1 MLVLM
6 NLRKYLSRTH
16 IQKCNFNTC
25 SSNLLSNEKL
35 NKIKEFR
42 KITNLSIGICKNILN
57 KNDYNIV
64 NSINYIFQNF
74 NTNYEKKDK
83 KLTEGFYCFTQHENV
98 IGLTELNCYNDL
110 ISENIHFKELLINL
124 CNNLTLYYINK
135 KDIQPEVDKN
145 TQNVRKIQNDS
156 FLHNKV
162 IYNYIPLYYK
172 SNNIINVDKKLEN
185 ISDINIFK
193 EIYFN
198 RSLKQLI
205 NYTSFILN
213 DFIFF
218 RNYFLIYDMNKLLSN
233 RKNIH
238 IIKKYYYHKEVNI
251 ENFILCKGFSFTFLF
266 IESNKNL
273 DEFTEL
279 LLEKLSYLIC
289 INILI
294 YKSKHCSKDPKIFNI
309 HSCLENKLCN
319 LSKND
324 INDDNNN
331 LNKENI
337 VPNKV
342 YINDIMA
349 EKIQSFEIINQCLND
364 SNNKNFK
371 FHNTDN
377 ITFIE
382 LFNILENEL
391 QIKIFPKIIYSMIN
405 EDLVIL

>member
-6 NLRKYLSRTH
+6 NLRKYLSKTH
-16 IQKCNFNTC
+16 FQKCNFNTC
-25 SSNLLSNEKL
+25 SSNMLSNEKL

-83 KLTEGFYCFTQHENV
+83 KLAEGFYCFTQHENV

-124 CNNLTLYYINK
+124 CNNLTQYYINK

-233 RKNIH
+233 RKNMH

-294 YKSKHCSKDPKIFNI
+294 YKSKHCSKDPKFFDI
-309 HSCLENKLCN
+309 HSCLENKLSN
-319 LSKND
+319 LSKNE
-324 INDDNNN
+324 INNDNNN
-331 LNKENI
+331 LNKENT
-337 VPNKV
+337 VPNEI
-342 YINDIMA
+342 YINDIMT
-349 EKIQSFEIINQCLND
+349 EKIQSFEIISQCLND

-371 FHNTDN
+371 LHNTDN

>member
-1 MLVLM
+1 MLLLL
-6 NLRKYLSRTH
+6 NLPKYLSRTPF
-16 IQKCNFNTC
+16 QKCNFNTC
-25 SSNLLSNEKL
+25 SSSLLSNEKL

-83 KLTEGFYCFTQHENV
+83 KLTEGFYCFTQQDNV
-98 IGLTELNCYNDL
+98 IGLTELNCYTDL

-124 CNNLTLYYINK
+124 CNNLTKYYINK
-135 KDIQPEVDKN
+135 KDIHREDDKK
-145 TQNVRKIQNDS
+145 TQNYT
-156 FLHNKV
+156 FLHKKV
-162 IYNYIPLYYK
+162 IDNYIPLYYK

-185 ISDINIFK
+185 ISNINIFK

-198 RSLKQLI
+198 RSFKQLI

-213 DFIFF
+213 DYIFL
-218 RNYFLIYDMNKLLSN
+218 RNFFLIYNMDKLLSN
-233 RKNIH
+233 RKDIH

-251 ENFILCKGFSFTFLF
+251 ENFTLCKGFSFTFLF
-266 IESNKNL
+266 IESYKNI
-273 DEFTEL
+273 DKFTKL
-279 LLEKLSYLIC
+279 ILEKLSYLIC

-294 YKSKHCSKDPKIFNI
+294 YKSKHCSKGQEKFNI
-309 HSCLENKLCN
+309 HSCLENKLCY

-324 INDDNNN
+324 INDDNHN
-331 LNKENI
+331 LNKENH
-337 VPNKV
+337 VQNEEYV
-342 YINDIMA
+342 NDIMTK
-349 EKIQSFEIINQCLND
+349 KIQSFEILNQCFND

-371 FHNTDN
+371 FHNNDN

-382 LFNILENEL
+382 LINLLENEL
-391 QIKIFPKIIYSMIN
+391 HIKIFPKIIYSMIN
-405 EDLVIL
+405 EDFVIL

>member
-1 MLVLM
+1 MLLLL
-6 NLRKYLSRTH
+6 NLRKYLSRTPF
-16 IQKCNFNTC
+16 QKCNFNT
-25 SSNLLSNEKL
+25 SSSSLLSNEKL

-42 KITNLSIGICKNILN
+42 KITNLSIAICKNILN

-135 KDIQPEVDKN
+135 KDIQREDDKK
-145 TQNVRKIQNDS
+145 TQNDN
-156 FLHNKV
+156 FLHKNV
-162 IYNYIPLYYK
+162 IDNYMPLYYK

-185 ISDINIFK
+185 VIDINIFK

-198 RSLKQLI
+198 RSFKQLI

-218 RNYFLIYDMNKLLSN
+218 RKFFLIYNMDKLLSN

-238 IIKKYYYHKEVNI
+238 IIKKYYYHKEMNI
-251 ENFILCKGFSFTFLF
+251 GNFTLCKGFAFTFLF
-266 IESNKNL
+266 IESYKNL
-273 DEFTEL
+273 DEFTKL
-279 LLEKLSYLIC
+279 ILKKLSYLIC

-294 YKSKHCSKDPKIFNI
+294 YKSNCCSKGQNKFDI
-309 HSCLENKLCN
+309 HSCLENKLCY

-331 LNKENI
+331 LNKENH
-337 VPNKV
+337 VQNEEYV
-342 YINDIMA
+342 NDIIKK
-349 EKIQSFEIINQCLND
+349 KIESFEILNQCFND

-371 FHNTDN
+371 FHNN

-382 LFNILENEL
+382 LIHLLENEL
-391 QIKIFPKIIYSMIN
+391 HIKIFPKIIYSMIN
-405 EDLVIL
+405 EDIVIL